1 VPNVHPNPSVRGER
15 VYLRPLERDD
25 LAAALPAI
33 NDREIASLTGFPM
46 PVSKETSE
54 RWYDEHVAKK
64 HGESNYHF
72 VICLLGSSEL
82 IGQCDFHHIW
92 DGFRTD
98 LGIFLL
104 PGYVGKGYGTDA
116 LNALVDFGFGE
127 LTLERIGLT
136 VDPENER
143 AIRSYEKCGFVR
155 EGIIRAGR
163 RHRGEIRD
171 ELQMSILRP
180 EWEKLDRKR
189 SWDYPAPK
197 RPAAKRRAPAAR
209 KRSTAKG

>member
-1 VPNVHPNPSVRGER
+1 MPPVHTNPTVRGAR

-25 LAAALPAI
+25 LEAAIPAI
-33 NDREIASLTGFPM
+33 NDRDIASLTGFTM

-64 HGESNYHF
+64 HGDSTYHF
-72 VICLLGSSEL
+72 AICLLGSTKL

-98 LGIFLL
+98 VGIFML
-104 PGYVGKGYGTDA
+104 PEYVGKGYGTDA
-116 LNALVDFGFGE
+116 MNALIDFGFGE

-143 AIRSYEKCGFVR
+143 AIRSYEKCGFQR
-155 EGIIRAGR
+155 EGILRAGR
-163 RHRGEIRD
+163 RHRGELRD
-171 ELQMSILRP
+171 ELQMSILRSD
-180 EWEKLDRKR
+180 WERLDRKR
-189 SWDYPAPK
+189 SWDYPVPRRPVKK
-197 RPAAKRRAPAAR
+197 RRPTAKR
-209 KRSTAKG
+209 S